1 MLFLIGGENHMK
13 PKYILG
19 AILGL
24 IIGAKI
30 ADAFMTIWQAGT
42 DLPRGLAILPF
53 VVLGATFGAL
63 LGIHKPVHTM
73 VLFVS
78 LAALV
83 SCSNKPPLVWLR
95 CPPLCQ
101 GSELIKLDLRGKNFS
116 FALIT
121 NATLGGSYLRGAN
134 LYAANLKRTNLNGAN
149 LEDANLK
156 RANLTEASLRLTNL
170 RNANLSGTNLANAY
184 IRTSYMQG
192 TIIDDTTQIDD
203 QSRLIWIIVNQ
214 GRGQNLSKIDLS
226 GVTLMQAD
234 LREADL
240 SEANL
245 SGANLSKAQL
255 SKANLHKADLRG
267 TLLRYA
273 DLSEADLSEANLGSD
288 LPWTDLEGANLSNAN
303 LQKADLRRA
312 QLDDALLYGADLSGA
327 NLSETILYG
336 VDLAGAKYNSET
348 QWYGSFDPETAGA
361 VRIETSTPVL
371 TPTPASI
378 PIPTATVAPTSTP
391 APTSL
396 SCPAVFSNPERG
408 FYHFTETHSNNY
420 DALDLNTLRRYRQC
434 EGISL
439 VHRSFYLDDFV
450 TGPISQGYLDAMQRD
465 FDTVREAGLKAI
477 VRFAYTN
484 GPDLEPPY
492 GDASKE
498 RILSHIQQ
506 LSLILQANSDVI
518 ATLQAGFIGLW
529 GEWWYSDYFIPDGDW
544 YARRDVLFALLDALP
559 SSRMVQLRAPRYK
572 QNIFN
577 TTLAVRP
584 SEAHSGTNLARTGH
598 HNDCF
603 LSSAS
608 DYGTYI
614 DPPSEYPYLEEDTK
628 YVVMGGETC
637 DPSFADDPAPE
648 RLKCQTAL
656 EELARFHWSFLNIDW
671 YKPTLQSWRDDG
683 CFAEIEQRLGY
694 RFALVQRTF
703 PDQARLGD
711 SFQFSLQ
718 LENQGFAA
726 PFNPRAVELIL
737 RGTDGTIYTFELPD
751 DPRFWLPGEPVTIS
765 NTLSMPLSLPAG
777 DYELLLNLP
786 DPEPALRHRPEYA
799 IRLADG
805 GDWEEAT
812 GYNRLNHTLVVLP

>member
-1 MLFLIGGENHMK
+1 MK

-24 IIGAKI
+24 IIGAKV
-30 ADAFMTIWQAGT
+30 ADAFMAIWQAGT
-42 DLPRGLAILPF
+42 DLPKGLAILPF
-53 VVLGATFGAL
+53 VVLGATLGAL
-63 LGIHKPVHTM
+63 LGIKKPVHTM

-78 LAALV
+78 LTVLAFW
-83 SCSNKPPLVWLR
+83 SKKPPWVWLR
-95 CPPLCQ
+95 CPPFCQ
-101 GSELIKLDLRGKNFS
+101 GTELVQLDLRGKNFS

-121 NATLGGSYLRGAN
+121 NATLGGSNLRGSN
-134 LYAANLKRTNLNGAN
+134 FYAANLKKTNLNGAS

-156 RANLTEASLRLTNL
+156 RAKLREASLRLTNL
-170 RNANLSGTNLANAY
+170 RNANLSGADFEGAY
-184 IRTSYMQG
+184 IWTSYMQG

-203 QSRLIWIIVNQ
+203 QSRLIWEIVNQ
-214 GRGQNLSKIDLS
+214 GRGQNLSKVDLS

-234 LREADL
+234 LSEANL

-273 DLSEADLSEANLGSD
+273 DLSGADLSEANLGGDWPS
-288 LPWTDLEGANLSNAN
+288 TDLEGANLSNAN

-312 QLDDALLYGADLSGA
+312 QLDDAILRGADLSGA

-348 QWYGSFDPETAGA
+348 QWYGSFDPEEAGA

-378 PIPTATVAPTSTP
+378 PIPTATLAPTSTP
-391 APTSL
+391 APTSS
-396 SCPAVFSNPERG
+396 SCPDVFSNPERG

-420 DALDLNTLRRYRQC
+420 DSLDLNVLRYYRQC

-439 VHRSFYLDDFV
+439 IHRSFYLDDFV

-492 GDASKE
+492 GDASKD
-498 RILSHIQQ
+498 RILAHIQQ
-506 LSLILQANSDVI
+506 LSPILQANRDVI
-518 ATLQAGFIGLW
+518 AALEAGFIGVW
-529 GEWWYSDYFIPDGDW
+529 GEWWYSDYFISDGDW
-544 YARRDVLFALLDALP
+544 DARREVVFALLGALP
-559 SSRMVQLRAPRYK
+559 SNRMVQLRTPRYK
-572 QNIFN
+572 QKIFN
-577 TTLAVRP
+577 TTLAVGP
-584 SEAHSGTNLARTGH
+584 SEAHNGTNLARTGH

-608 DYGTYI
+608 DYGTYV
-614 DPPSEYPYLEEDTK
+614 DPLTEYPYLEADTQ

-637 DPSFADDPAPE
+637 DPGFANDPAPE
-648 RLKCQTAL
+648 RLKCPSAL

-671 YKPTLQSWRDDG
+671 YKPTLQSWHDEG
-683 CFAEIEQRLGY
+683 CLAEIEQRLGF
-694 RFALVQRTF
+694 RFALMQRTF
-703 PDQARLGD
+703 PGQVRSGD

-718 LENQGFAA
+718 FENQGFAA

-737 RGTDGTIYTFELPD
+737 RGMDGTTYTFELPD
-751 DPRFWLPGEPVTIS
+751 DPRFWLPGEPFTIS
-765 NTLSMPLSLPAG
+765 HTFSIPSSLPAG

-786 DPEPALRHRPEYA
+786 DPEPMLRHRPEYA

-805 GDWEEAT
+805 SAWEEAT
-812 GYNRLNHTLVVLP
+812 GYNQLNHTLAVLP